1 MMNNTT
7 NLTLPTMLE
16 AIEEDTQALG
26 FEMASYRGLGSL
38 LRTLA
43 ASKPGGRFLE
53 LGTGTGMSA
62 AWILDGMDEGSTLLT
77 VERDKEVVAIAKRH
91 LTSDPRLTFYVG
103 DGEVFLSNAAAGQY
117 DFIFADAWAGKYNHL
132 EETLSLLKGG
142 GLYIIDDM
150 LPQPS
155 WPEGH
160 ASKAAQLIST
170 LEQKK
175 ELLLTKISWSSGIII
190 ATKKH

>member
-1 MMNNTT
+1 MNNTT
-7 NLTLPTMLE
+7 YLTLPPMLE

-26 FEMASYRGLGSL
+26 FSMASDRELGSL

-62 AWILDGMDEGSTLLT
+62 AWILDGMDEGSTLVT
-77 VERDKEVVAIAKRH
+77 VERDEEVVAIAKRH
-91 LTSDPRLTFYVG
+91 LGSDPRLSFYVG
-103 DGEVFLSNAAAGQY
+103 DGEAFLNNPPAPAY
-117 DFIFADAWAGKYNHL
+117 DFIFADAWAGKYNDL
-132 EETLSLLKGG
+132 DPALSLLKGG

-160 ASKAAQLIST
+160 AGKAAQLILA
-170 LEQKK
+170 LEQRK
-175 ELLLTKISWSSGIII
+175 ELLLTKISWSSGVII
-190 ATKKH
+190 ATKKD

>member
-1 MMNNTT
+1 MNNTT
-7 NLTLPTMLE
+7 YLTLPTMLE

-26 FEMASYRGLGSL
+26 FELASDRGLGSL

-43 ASKPGGRFLE
+43 ASKPGGNFLE

-77 VERDKEVVAIAKRH
+77 VERDEEVVAIAKRH
-91 LTSDPRLTFYVG
+91 LGRDARLTFYVG
-103 DGEVFLSNAAAGQY
+103 DGRAFLANAAAVQY
-117 DFIFADAWAGKYNHL
+117 DFIFADAWAGKYTEL
-132 EETLSLLKGG
+132 EQALSLLKGG
-142 GLYIIDDM
+142 GLYIVDDM

-155 WPEGH
+155 WPDGH
-160 ASKAAQLIST
+160 AAKASKLIST
-170 LEQKK
+170 LEQRK